1 VVDEARRVDVGCGV
15 KKNVARR
22 DCFAVVAPGLEALAA
37 AELRAIGI
45 AAATAESGGVAF
57 SATDAELFAANF
69 HTRTSSRIIVRIAE
83 FRATA
88 FHEFEKIARTVA
100 WETIIAQQ
108 SPVRLRVT
116 CKKSKLYHSDAVA
129 QRVFDA
135 ISRRVTG
142 VTHVGA
148 AKSAGGDPDD
158 DDAADESDA
167 QLFVVRFMRDVCT
180 ISADSSG
187 ALLHRRGYRL
197 ATAKAPLRETLAASL
212 LLAAKW
218 NGTTPLLDPMCGSG
232 TIAIEAAMLAR
243 RIAPGAAR
251 SFACERWP
259 AAPASEFATVRQ
271 SATERVLEKSP
282 VAITASDRD
291 DGAITA
297 SLANAERAGV
307 QGDIAFG
314 VGAVSAIVAQAGPG
328 TVVVNPPYGA
338 RVGAGAGGELRNL
351 YAQLGNVLRAKRAG
365 WTLAMISADK
375 SLESQVKLKFAEAL
389 KFKNGGIPVRLVV
402 AEVPSHD

>member
-1 VVDEARRVDVGCGV
+1 VVDEAIRTDGGRRV
-15 KKNVARR
+15 KRTVARR

-57 SATDAELFAANF
+57 NATDTELFAANF
-69 HTRTSSRIIVRIAE
+69 NARTISRIIVRIAE

-88 FHEFEKIARTVA
+88 FHELEKIARTIAWDTIVA
-100 WETIIAQQ
+100 PQ

-142 VTHVGA
+142 VTHLGA

-187 ALLHRRGYRL
+187 AL
-197 ATAKAPLRETLAASL
+197 AV
-212 LLAAKW
+212 
-218 NGTTPLLDPMCGSG
+218 
-232 TIAIEAAMLAR
+232 AR
-243 RIAPGAAR
+243 RR
-251 SFACERWP
+251 C
-259 AAPASEFATVRQ
+259 V
-271 SATERVLEKSP
+271 
-282 VAITASDRD
+282 
-291 DGAITA
+291 
-297 SLANAERAGV
+297 
-307 QGDIAFG
+307 
-314 VGAVSAIVAQAGPG
+314 
-328 TVVVNPPYGA
+328 
-338 RVGAGAGGELRNL
+338 
-351 YAQLGNVLRAKRAG
+351 KR
-365 WTLAMISADK
+365 L
-375 SLESQVKLKFAEAL
+375 
-389 KFKNGGIPVRLVV
+389 PR
-402 AEVPSHD
+402 HC